1 VDFPLVGLRFLAFLV
16 IRKGYYMLT
25 SEQVKAARSLLRW
38 NQEALAEASGVS
50 LPAIKRLEQMPG
62 QLSALSKTVDA
73 IVAAFKNAGV
83 DFIDENGGGAGVR
96 LRKGREMKDQFVVE
110 EADETS
116 IRIRALS
123 TADRFSFVI
132 KDRKIGSAAMASRA
146 TPVEKSRA
154 ALLGDEPKAFNPT
167 LQNQARS
174 FALHEART
182 RGLID

>member
-1 VDFPLVGLRFLAFLV
+1 MSEIIQVTGRQIAAARALVGLDQATLADSANVSVQTL
-16 IRKGYYMLT
+16 RRMEATEGPPGGYPNNI
-25 SEQVKAARSLLRW
+25 AAVRA
-38 NQEALAEASGVS
+38 ALE
-50 LPAIKRLEQMPG
+50 K
-62 QLSALSKTVDA
+62 
-73 IVAAFKNAGV
+73 AGV

-96 LRKGREMKDQFVVE
+96 LRKGHQVKDQFVVE

-154 ALLGDEPKAFNPT
+154 ALRGDEPKAFDPT
-167 LQNQARS
+167 LQNQARL

-182 RGLID
+182 RDLID